1 MRKKVLNG
9 KRVMALAL
17 ALSLTIGEAGVAVAA
32 PVDAEQTETVAVD
45 VASEETAQQEADAT
59 VSANEGE
66 VTDPETEQSEE
77 AVEEEEDIDAE
88 EKVDGSLSKVIGVE
102 ANGYSYNTITD
113 RNGSPVLRYVQRNT
127 SGTKFEVPGKVERQK
142 EAPYLYSCNGKL
154 YDSGN
159 YDAAKN
165 TTVFYT
171 GYEMTAVAGQPE
183 NFKDPNTGLYVVNG
197 AYYAYLTSD
206 SSNVYVNV
214 NSQVVPMPA
223 MTVTSDYYVR
233 SSYVEAAVNKA

>member
-1 MRKKVLNG
+1 M
-9 KRVMALAL
+9 
-17 ALSLTIGEAGVAVAA
+17 AA

-113 RNGSPVLRYVQRNT
+113 RNGSSVLRYVQRNT

-214 NSQVVPMPA
+214 NSQVIPMSA
-223 MTVTSDYYVR
+223 MTVTSDYY
-233 SSYVEAAVNKA
+233 